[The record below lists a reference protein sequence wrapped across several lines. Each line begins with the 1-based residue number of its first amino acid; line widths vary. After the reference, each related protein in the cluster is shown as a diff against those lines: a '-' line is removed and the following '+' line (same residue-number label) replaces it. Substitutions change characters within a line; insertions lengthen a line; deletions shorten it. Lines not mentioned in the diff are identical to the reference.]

1 MDQDANLGVGGNT
14 VTPAEVASWAAERAA
29 TPKNESRAN
38 GRVIVLPAMSVPAEP
53 AGWQVHAKVVP
64 KRRTAARPTYRTNGP
79 AC

>member
-1 MDQDANLGVGGNT
+1 MDQDADLGVGGNT

-29 TPKNESRAN
+29 TSKNESRAN
-38 GRVIVLPAMSVPAEP
+38 GRVIVLPAMSAPAGS